1 MRRILKSLFR
11 AWYLMAGAVVATVMS
26 LASQAQEVGTV
37 SAHAFAEQVK
47 NELIAVIKTRDDVVS
62 SQGSEKYYDAVERV
76 LDPVVDF
83 NYIARGVMGKFA
95 KVASPEQQAKF
106 TEIFRRSLVTTYANG
121 MAGYVDH
128 EIVVVPPKKAIGD
141 ARSVSVGLE
150 VRSGDSVN
158 RLSFSL
164 MKRSDN
170 WKLTNM
176 ILNGINFGLVL
187 RSQFAQAMQKNNNNI
202 DVVINSWSGA

>member
-1 MRRILKSLFR
+1 MRQTLTSSLR
-11 AWYLMAGAVVATVMS
+11 TLYWVAGAIAFTLVS
-26 LASQAQEVGTV
+26 QSSQAQEPAGAT
-37 SAHAFAEQVK
+37 AHAFAEQVK
-47 NELIAVIKTRDDVVS
+47 NELIAVIKKRDSIVS
-62 SQGSEKYYDAVERV
+62 DQGADKYYDAVEHV

-83 NYIARGVMGKFA
+83 NFIARGVMGKFA
-95 KVASPEQQAKF
+95 EGATPEQQAKF
-106 TEIFRRSLVTTYANG
+106 TEIFRRSLVATYANG

-128 EIVVVPPKKAIGD
+128 EIVVVPPKSEVGN

-150 VRSGDSVN
+150 VRNGDSVN

-164 MKRSDN
+164 MKRTED

-176 ILNGINFGLVL
+176 ILNGVNFGLVL

-202 DVVINSWSGA
+202 DAVINSWSGA